1 VALRPLYLADKS
13 ALARMPIAAVRAR
26 LEPLVVDGLV
36 ATCGIIDLEI
46 GFSAQ
51 TAAVH
56 QDIRRERRSLPR
68 ARIDDEALGRAFE
81 VQGVLAERGR
91 HRLPIPDLVIA
102 AAAESAGL
110 TVLHYAAD
118 FERIAEV
125 TGQEQDWVVPRGS
138 V

>member
-1 VALRPLYLADKS
+1 
-13 ALARMPIAAVRAR
+13 MPNAAVRAR
-26 LEPLVVDGLV
+26 LEPLLVDGLV

-56 QDIRRERRSLPR
+56 REVRRERRSLPR
-68 ARIDDEALGRAFE
+68 ARIDDDVFSRAFE
-81 VQGVLAERGR
+81 VQGLLADRGQ

-102 AAAESAGL
+102 AAAESADL

-125 TGQEQDWVVPRGS
+125 TGQTHDWIVPRGS